1 MEQGGAFDPAHQ
13 IDNRN
18 PHAERAE
25 NPLKHNEYRSA
36 AAVEIAYK
44 TEQNRGQQTVDGIGF
59 QIIVSI
65 CDDLIFSGKDRG
77 QQIPRKNAAVPMMK
91 PAIRAVSTP

>member
-1 MEQGGAFDPAHQ
+1 MEQGGAFDPTHQ

-18 PHAERAE
+18 PYAERAE
-25 NPLKHNEYRSA
+25 DSLKHDEYRSA

-44 TEQNRGQQTVDGIGF
+44 TEQNRGQQTVDGVGF

-65 CDDLIFSGKDRG
+65 YDDLIFPGKDRG
-77 QQIPRKNAAVPMMK
+77 QQIPRQNAAVPMMK
-91 PAIRAVSTP
+91 PAIRAVSIP